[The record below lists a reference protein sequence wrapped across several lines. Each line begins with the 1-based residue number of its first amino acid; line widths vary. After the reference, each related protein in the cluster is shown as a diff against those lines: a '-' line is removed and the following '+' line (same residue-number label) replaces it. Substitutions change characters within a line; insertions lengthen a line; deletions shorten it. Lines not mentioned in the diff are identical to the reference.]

1 MPDGY
6 GTLQGA
12 VGLQDWNRTTVCDDG
27 ATFSIQQGGEV
38 VWASGIVGGYQDAL
52 PFGPV
57 AVRTGDLSVGG
68 GGQRQLLLRH
78 HGLVGYRAGVGV
90 SETSSSPS
98 LR

>member
-57 AVRTGDLSVGG
+57 AVRTGDL
-68 GGQRQLLLRH
+68 QL
-78 HGLVGYRAGVGV
+78 VAGDNGSYSCDTTAWLDIELV
-90 SETSSSPS
+90 SE
-98 LR
+98 